1 MNEDSAVRS
10 LGALAHPHRLRVFRL
25 LLGAHPEGCA
35 AGEIAAAFRIP
46 PSSLSFHLASLHAAG
61 LVRSERDRRRV
72 VYRADF
78 GGMRMLMRYL
88 TRDCCDGNPEIC
100 ADLFAFAKGE
110 TAVAANAAEGGRG

>member
-1 MNEDSAVRS
+1 MHEDAAVRS
-10 LGALAHPHRLRVFRL
+10 LGALAHPHRLRAFRL
-25 LLGAHPEGCA
+25 LLRAHPEGCA
-35 AGEIAAAFRIP
+35 AGEIAATLRIP
-46 PSSLSFHLASLHAAG
+46 PSSLSFHLAALHVAG
-61 LVRSERDRRRV
+61 LVKSERDRRRV

-110 TAVAANAAEGGRG
+110 PAAVASAAEGDRG